1 MSLKELILALRFI
14 NLVRAVYVGIL
25 RLKYGQVG
33 EKVQFSGVRLK
44 VDGVLV
50 EIRGE
55 IVRIE

>member
-1 MSLKELILALRFI
+1 MTLKELILALRFI

-33 EKVQFSGVRLK
+33 DKVQFSGVRLR
-44 VDGVLV
+44 VDGVTV